1 VVGHRAPGRAAADR
15 GPIGGERY
23 TERAKTAYE
32 HAWEIRDA
40 YGYHPFEDAEW
51 RRKFRAFL
59 HGRAWTGAEGPVA
72 LFNQAVGWLRRNR
85 VLLPGVSVLAK
96 QVASVRQVAEKRL
109 YATVA
114 GAARRA
120 DASLPADLVAL
131 LGVPEGRRVSELE
144 RLRRPGRTRS
154 SASRSSPTAASS

>member
-1 VVGHRAPGRAAADR
+1 
-15 GPIGGERY
+15 
-23 TERAKTAYE
+23 
-32 HAWEIRDA
+32 
-40 YGYHPFEDAEW
+40 
-51 RRKFRAFL
+51 
-59 HGRAWTGAEGPVA
+59 
-72 LFNQAVGWLRRNR
+72 VGWLRRNR

-144 RLRRPGRTRS
+144 RLRRPPTQPSGTGLTVAGVGHLRRQPPAVGHPVGHES
-154 SASRSSPTAASS
+154 MPSPVAPGALSLVGDDAAVRQASAGTEMPRAR